1 MSKIAKALERARQ
14 ELQSTHVDMRAEAP
28 LVQDDEVHED
38 DESVVYTRTKILPPD
53 DLLLQNNRILTH
65 IQDTFVQDHYSLLRT
80 QILQRTRD
88 QGLNT
93 IMVTSVGRNEGKTT
107 TTVNLAISMA
117 REVGQT
123 SLLVD
128 LDLRE
133 PDVGKYLG
141 FAEERGISDFLVGNA
156 PVQELFVNPG
166 VQKIVVLPAGRAL
179 TATTELLGSPKM
191 KNLVRE
197 LKQRYADRY
206 VFFDCPP
213 FIDNPDSM
221 VFSSYVD
228 GILLVV
234 EADRTP
240 RRLVQKAVS
249 MLAPEK
255 LLGLVYNKAR
265 ITPQS

>member
-1 MSKIAKALERARQ
+1 MNKIAKALERARR
-14 ELQSTHVDMRAEAP
+14 ESGDARFETLSGIAP
-28 LVQDDEVHED
+28 ERDSGSAADED
-38 DESVVYTRTKILPPD
+38 SMIYTRTKIQAPD
-53 DLLLQNNRILTH
+53 DILLRNNRVLTH
-65 IQDTFVQDHYSLLRT
+65 VRDTFVQDHYSLLRT
-80 QILQRTRD
+80 QVLQRTRG
-88 QGLNT
+88 QGRNT

-107 TTVNLAISMA
+107 TAMNLAISMA

-141 FAEERGISDFLVGNA
+141 FSEERGISDFLVSNA

-166 VQKIVVLPAGRAL
+166 VRKIVVLPAGRAL

-228 GILLVV
+228 GILLVI

-240 RRLVQKAVS
+240 RRLIQKAVS

-265 ITPQS
+265 IAPRT

>member
-14 ELQSTHVDMRAEAP
+14 ESHDAPDARREEAYPGHEAFP
-28 LVQDDEVHED
+28 LDDG
-38 DESVVYTRTKILPPD
+38 SPVYTRTKVVSPD
-53 DLLLQNNRILTH
+53 DSLLRNNRILTH
-65 IQDTFVQDHYSLLRT
+65 VQDTFVQDHYSLLRT
-80 QILQRTRD
+80 QVLQRTRE

-107 TTVNLAISMA
+107 TAVNLAISMA

-128 LDLRE
+128 LDLRA
-133 PDVGKYLG
+133 PDVGRYLG
-141 FAEERGISDFLVGNA
+141 FAEERGISDFLISDVS
-156 PVQELFVNPG
+156 VRDLFVNPG

-197 LKQRYADRY
+197 LKQRYPDRY

-228 GILLVV
+228 GILLVI

-240 RRLVQKAVS
+240 KRLIHQAVS
-249 MLAPEK
+249 MLSPEK

-265 ITPQS
+265 ISPRI

>member
-14 ELQSTHVDMRAEAP
+14 ELQEKQSTIREDSVPMQAELVDEN
-28 LVQDDEVHED
+28 
-38 DESVVYTRTKILPPD
+38 DESVVYTRTKILSPD
-53 DLLLQNNRILTH
+53 DNLLQNNRILTH
-65 IQDTFVQDHYSLLRT
+65 VKDTFVQDHYSLLRT
-80 QILQRTRD
+80 QILQRTRE
-88 QGLNT
+88 QGLST
-93 IMVTSVGRNEGKTT
+93 IMITSVGRNEGKTT
-107 TTVNLAISMA
+107 TAVNLAISMA

-141 FAEERGISDFLVGNA
+141 FAEERGISDFLVGNV
-156 PVQELFVNPG
+156 PVNELFVNPS

-240 RRLVQKAVS
+240 RRLIQQAVS

-265 ITPQS
+265 ITPRS